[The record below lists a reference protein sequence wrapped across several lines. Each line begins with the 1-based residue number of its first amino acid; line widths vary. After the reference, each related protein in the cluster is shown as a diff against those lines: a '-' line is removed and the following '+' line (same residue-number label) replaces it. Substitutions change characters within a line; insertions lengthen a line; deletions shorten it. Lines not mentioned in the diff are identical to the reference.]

1 MSQRC
6 IGDECKAIGT
16 VIELMWVAWW
26 RPTEHFTY
34 LVETSTSMNVHAI
47 GAVEV
52 ETGGILRE

>member
-1 MSQRC
+1 MRGEVLEWGS
-6 IGDECKAIGT
+6 IVFLGAKTSIFKSA
-16 VIELMWVAWW
+16 L
-26 RPTEHFTY
+26 